1 MRFVSCFVSGF
12 GKLCNQSFDLS
23 KDVVEIKAK
32 NGGGKTTLAVF
43 LESMLYGLES
53 SRSRSVEENA
63 RLKYEPWQGGGFGGS
78 LTFIHAGKTYR
89 IERKFGKTP
98 SGDSVKLYDK
108 SNMPCYEFGENVSN
122 LGQLLLGVNRE
133 TYKRS
138 AYIPQGAILSESVP
152 EDAKARLIA
161 LLSVDGEK
169 ETGASGAIKRLDE
182 AERALRA
189 KRAPAKGKL
198 DEIDEKIDQLTRNK
212 IDCERA
218 AEQARGER
226 EQMLALKAR
235 LSETEKGQG
244 GKPKKKRNPMLLI
257 LSAVLIGIGF
267 LSFVAFSILALLFLF
282 IGGILTVLFCFGK
295 EQRSNEENGKQREQL
310 IAELARRELQTEN
323 LEKQAYAYADYQAET
338 ERLTAEKARLEK
350 RLRAIK
356 AAKELLIRARSNMA
370 SCYLA
375 PVEEKCKEYASI
387 LSGKEHES
395 ETIRLTAEGKPIIDE
410 RGSFKQVSH
419 YSAGTQ
425 DLMGLCMRLALAEA
439 VFEKGNPPV
448 LVLDDPLVNLDDETT
463 KQAKKLVRGLS
474 KKYQIVYFTCKEE
487 RCL

>member
-23 KDVVEIKAK
+23 KDVVEIKEK

-43 LESMLYGLES
+43 LESMLYGLEN
-53 SRSRSVEENA
+53 SRSRSVEENT

-78 LTFIHAGKTYR
+78 LTFTHAGKTYR

-98 SGDSVKLYDK
+98 SADSVKLYDK

-122 LGQLLLGVNRE
+122 LGELLLGVNRE

-138 AYIPQGAILSESVP
+138 AYIPQGSILSESVP
-152 EDAKARLIA
+152 EDSKARLIA

-169 ETGASGAIKRLDE
+169 ETGANGAIKRLDE
-182 AERALRA
+182 AERTLRA

-198 DEIDEKIDQLTRNK
+198 DEIDERLERLARAKN
-212 IDCERA
+212 DCERV
-218 AEQARGER
+218 AEEAREER
-226 EQMLALKAR
+226 AQMLALETK

-244 GKPKKKRNPMLLI
+244 ERPKKKHSPMLCI
-257 LSAVLIGIGF
+257 LSAVLIALGIVSFGVF
-267 LSFVAFSILALLFLF
+267 PILALPLLMIGGVLFVAFC
-282 IGGILTVLFCFGK
+282 VGK
-295 EQRSNEENGKQREQL
+295 ERRVDGASGKEREKL
-310 IAELARRELQTEN
+310 VAELARRELQTEN

-356 AAKELLIRARSNMA
+356 AAKELLVRARSNMA

-375 PVEEKCKEYASI
+375 PVEEKCKEYAKI
-387 LSGKEHES
+387 LNGNEG
-395 ETIRLTAEGKPIIDE
+395 ETIRFTAEGKPLVDD
-410 RGSFKQVSH
+410 RGSFKQVAQ

-425 DLMGLCMRLALAEA
+425 DLIGLCMRLALAEA

-448 LVLDDPLVNLDDETT
+448 LVLDDPLVNLDDERT
-463 KQAKKLVRGLS
+463 KQAKRLLRSLS

-487 RCL
+487 RSL

>member
-12 GKLCNQSFDLS
+12 GKFCNQSFDLS

-32 NGGGKTTLAVF
+32 NGGGKTTLAMF

-53 SRSRSVEENA
+53 SRSRDLDENP

-98 SGDSVKLYDK
+98 SADSVKLYDK
-108 SNMPCYEFGENVSN
+108 GNMPCYEFGENVLN
-122 LGQLLLGVNRE
+122 LGELLLGVNRE

-152 EDAKARLIA
+152 EDSKARLIA

-182 AERALRA
+182 AERKLRA

-198 DEIDEKIDQLTRNK
+198 DEIDDKIAELVRAKT
-212 IDCERA
+212 DCERA
-218 AEQARGER
+218 AEQAREER
-226 EQMLALKAR
+226 SQMLALNAK
-235 LSETEKGQG
+235 LSETETGQE
-244 GKPKKKRNPMLLI
+244 GKPKKKRSLTLLI
-257 LSAVLIGIGF
+257 IAAILIAVGI
-267 LSFVAFSILALLFLF
+267 LSFVAFPVLALLLFF
-282 IGGILTVLFCFGK
+282 IGSVLTVAFFVGK
-295 EQRSNEENGKQREQL
+295 EQRTNIENGKERERL
-310 IAELARRELQTEN
+310 VAELARRELQAEN

-356 AAKELLIRARSNMA
+356 AAKELLVRARSNMA

-375 PVEEKCKEYASI
+375 PVEEKCKEYAKI
-387 LSGKEHES
+387 LSGNES
-395 ETIRLTAEGKPIIDE
+395 EKEFIRFTAEGKPIVDE

-425 DLMGLCMRLALAEA
+425 DLIGLCIRLALAEA
-439 VFEKGNPPV
+439 VFEKDNPPV
-448 LVLDDPLVNLDDETT
+448 FVLDDPLVNLDDETT
-463 KQAKKLVRGLS
+463 KRAKHLLRSFS